1 MKTLSLIILVLAFA
15 SSVMAGQEPDST
27 LTPKPSLALCKAD
40 LKAWAAEKTETLTID
55 QIFESMKTIVAC
67 GDEAKKAKKK
77 DKEVM
82 TYLNEFYRRQAELG
96 TRTIRFIDRHD
107 LSAQFR
113 EEENGVNTAQS
124 AEKP

>member
-1 MKTLSLIILVLAFA
+1 MKTLFLVILVLTFA
-15 SSVMAGQEPDST
+15 PSVMAGQDSPA
-27 LTPKPSLALCKAD
+27 PKPSLVLCKAD
-40 LKAWAAEKTETLTID
+40 LKTWAAEKTETLTID
-55 QIFESMKTIVAC
+55 QIFEGMKTIVAC

-77 DKEVM
+77 DREVM